1 MATDL
6 YTSGINIMFPDL
18 LDTEKIKFRL
28 NYEALFTEFT
38 MASIWTTT

>member
-28 NYEALFTEFT
+28 SYEPILTEFT
-38 MASIWTTT
+38 MVSIWTTT